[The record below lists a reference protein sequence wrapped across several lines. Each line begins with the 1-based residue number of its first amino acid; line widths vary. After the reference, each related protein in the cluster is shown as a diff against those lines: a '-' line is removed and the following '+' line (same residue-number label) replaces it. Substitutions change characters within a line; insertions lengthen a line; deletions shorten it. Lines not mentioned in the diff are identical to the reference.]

1 MRVTTEAEAR
11 QAGALLT
18 RRISELASYHA
29 RKNALYDG
37 DFRAPS
43 LEALEPERMS
53 ELGVTSGWPR
63 TVVDS
68 IVERLSL
75 IGFVDKDDEF
85 QDELDSMAGRL
96 AFISRYA
103 HTEAAKQG
111 VAFVSVSRGDTA
123 AGEPEVLLMAHPAE
137 SATCYVNARTGWAD
151 VAITSETDH
160 APDGK
165 AVRRFYVWTHDCV
178 YEYKTTPITDG
189 IGNVGFESA
198 RFVEAHPHGL
208 GMCPVIPIPN
218 DSSPSRPLGRSEIT
232 PAVQYLTESSVR
244 TFKSLETNR
253 GLQDSPGR
261 YIIGAENEAAQEYED
276 NLYTVDSDDL
286 ADMDAGIDAALGVDE
301 DAPVQ
306 PEAKRVVTEQPKLS
320 RWQMMTAAV
329 WEIPLNDDGEKP
341 SVGQFQQVSAGNQD
355 AQMKILAQQ
364 ISAITKIS
372 PRTFGVSGTIPTSA
386 DALAIEER
394 DLTRKAALRQQGYTP
409 YWAMVGALILR
420 ALGATDA
427 TAERITCRWSPI
439 TNTTFGSAVDG
450 LLKLKSVGTI
460 TDPQGDAALALIG
473 LPANIEELVRQERAQ
488 VSMAARTD
496 ALTEAISKI
505 KGATPAD
512 LPPVDQAQGAIDEYD
527 SGEADGL

>member
-1 MRVTTEAEAR
+1 MRVTNEAEAR
-11 QAGALLT
+11 QAGNLLVE
-18 RRISELASYHA
+18 RISKLSSYHKQ
-29 RKNALYDG
+29 KNALYDG
-37 DFRAPS
+37 TFHTPS
-43 LEALEPERMS
+43 LEAIEPEKMGT
-53 ELGVTSGWPR
+53 LGVTSGWPR

-75 IGFVDKDDEF
+75 IGFVDKNDEL
-85 QDELDSMAGRL
+85 QDELDRLSGRL

-111 VAFVSVSRGDTA
+111 VGFVSVSRGDTS

-160 APDGK
+160 TPDGR
-165 AVRRFYVWTHDCV
+165 AVVRYYVWTHDCV
-178 YEYKTTPITDG
+178 YEYKTTPISDG
-189 IGNVGFESA
+189 IQHASFAASKFVSA
-198 RFVEAHPHGL
+198 TPHDL

-218 DSSPSRPLGRSEIT
+218 DSSPSKPLGRSEIT
-232 PAVQYLTESSVR
+232 PAVKYLTESSVR

-261 YIIGAENEAAQEYED
+261 YVIGAENDAAKDYEES
-276 NLYTVDSDDL
+276 LYTFDSDDL
-286 ADMDAGIDAALGVDE
+286 ADMDAGIDAALGVDGDE
-301 DAPVQ
+301 AIPQNAP
-306 PEAKRVVTEQPKLS
+306 KRVVADQPKLS
-320 RWQMMTAAV
+320 RWQMLTSAV

-341 SVGQFQQVSAGNQD
+341 TVGQFQQVSAGNQD
-355 AQMKILAQQ
+355 TQMKVLGQQ

-372 PRTFGVSGTIPTSA
+372 PRTFGVAGTIPTSA

-394 DLTRKAALRQQGYTP
+394 DLTRKALLRQQGYTP
-409 YWAMVGALILR
+409 YWSMVGALILR

-427 TAERITCRWSPI
+427 TPERVTCRWSPI

-450 LLKLKSVGTI
+450 LLKLKSIGTI
-460 TDPQGDAALALIG
+460 EDPQGDAALSLIG
-473 LPANIEELVRQERAQ
+473 LPSSIEDLIRQERSK
-488 VSMAARTD
+488 VSVAARTD

-505 KGATPAD
+505 RGDASD
-512 LPPVDQAQGAIDEYD
+512 IPPTDQGVVDEISD